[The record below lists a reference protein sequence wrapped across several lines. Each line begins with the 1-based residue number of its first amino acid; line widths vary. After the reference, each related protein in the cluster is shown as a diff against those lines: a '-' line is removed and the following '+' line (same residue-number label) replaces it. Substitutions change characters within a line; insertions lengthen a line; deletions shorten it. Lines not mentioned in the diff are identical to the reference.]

1 MGSTKYRIH
10 RDRSQYSSGV
20 GETEDGADRDPIS
33 EFLASPAHHY
43 DEDDESRTGQDDDH
57 ASSAAQMSFRQRF
70 HRFMFE
76 KKPSQYSSISP
87 RRADGSRTKI
97 FFFNGNGRG
106 R

>member
-1 MGSTKYRIH
+1 MGEA
-10 RDRSQYSSGV
+10 D
-20 GETEDGADRDPIS
+20 DGTDRDPIT

-43 DEDDESRTGQDDDH
+43 DEDVEPANQGGE
-57 ASSAAQMSFRQRF
+57 AVSSAHMSVRQRF
-70 HRFMFE
+70 HHFMFQ

-87 RRADGSRTKI
+87 RKPDGSRTKI